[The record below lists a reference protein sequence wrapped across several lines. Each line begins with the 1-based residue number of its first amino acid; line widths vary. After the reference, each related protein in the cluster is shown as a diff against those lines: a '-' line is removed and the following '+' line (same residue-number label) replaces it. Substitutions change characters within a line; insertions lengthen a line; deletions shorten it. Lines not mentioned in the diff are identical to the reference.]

1 MYTKINFF
9 LDAVRWYFKEN
20 KKMFRDMLDEK
31 VVFKSL
37 FFQNIYD
44 PSKDERR
51 LKKLEREAAQRKAAE
66 EAQEERR
73 RRALLLAEGSA
84 EGDGEEILEA
94 YDEDE
99 MDEEEEVIVI
109 YKLMIFIN
117 DYLRKKS

>member
-1 MYTKINFF
+1 
-9 LDAVRWYFKEN
+9 
-20 KKMFRDMLDEK
+20 MFRDMLDEK

-51 LKKLEREAAQRKAAE
+51 LKKLEREAAQRKAVE

-73 RRALLLAEGSA
+73 RRALLLAEGA

-99 MDEEEEVIVI
+99 MDEEEEVILTFEHTCI
-109 YKLMIFIN
+109 ERNIFKVQG
-117 DYLRKKS
+117 LFERTLF